1 MTNSNNAQ
9 LYGYFPPSLVYIDS
23 YTQYG
28 STPLLAV
35 RNLVLDFNTIPDPSN
50 WDWSYIVG
58 GGFQEGAFVGAV
70 VVAEGTSRTL
80 VGNINL
86 DDFGLD
92 NVVGLVYR
100 LWLPIWGTATVDAI
114 FEVGAGFYIT
124 YDC

>member
-1 MTNSNNAQ
+1 VSNSNNPQ
-9 LYGYFPPSLVYIDS
+9 LYGYFPSSLVYIDT
-23 YTQYG
+23 YTEDD

-35 RNLVLDFNTIPDPSN
+35 NNLVLDFNTIPSPSN

-58 GGFQEGAFVGAV
+58 NGFQEGAFVGAV
-70 VVAEGTSRTL
+70 EIEAGTSHTL

-100 LWLPIWGTATVDAI
+100 LWLPIWEAAYVDAI
-114 FEVGAGFYIT
+114 FESGAGFYIT